1 MGYAFPLGFKFKI
14 STIAND
20 FVATDNNGSVIAYV
34 RQKMFKLVDHI
45 QVFTDESKSQVKYD
59 IRANKW
65 LDFSATYTFTDQM
78 NNAIGRVA
86 RKGWKSTWK
95 AHYEIFDTNDNHEY
109 TIQEVNPWVRVMDSF
124 TSEIPVVSLFTG
136 YMFHPKYRILDNKGS
151 EVALLKKESSFFGRK
166 FSVDKLQDL
175 ADGDQERILLSLMM
189 MILLERRR
197 G

>member
-34 RQKMFKLVDHI
+34 RQKMFKLVDHVE
-45 QVFTDESKSQVKYD
+45 VFTNESKSQVKYN

-65 LDFSATYTFTDQM
+65 LDFSATYTFQDAF
-78 NNAIGRVA
+78 NNVIGRVA
-86 RKGWKSTWK
+86 RKGWNSAWK
-95 AHYEIFDTNDNHEY
+95 AHYNIFNANDVQEY
-109 TIQEVNPWVRVMDSF
+109 MIQEVNPWVRVADSF
-124 TSEIPVVSLFTG
+124 TSEVPILSMFTG
-136 YMFHPKYRILDNKGS
+136 YMFHPKYKIIDNNGTV
-151 EVALLKKESSFFGRK
+151 VAMLKKESSFFGRK
-166 FSVDKLQDL
+166 FSVEKLQEIN
-175 ADGDQERILLSLMM
+175 DGDEERIILSLMM